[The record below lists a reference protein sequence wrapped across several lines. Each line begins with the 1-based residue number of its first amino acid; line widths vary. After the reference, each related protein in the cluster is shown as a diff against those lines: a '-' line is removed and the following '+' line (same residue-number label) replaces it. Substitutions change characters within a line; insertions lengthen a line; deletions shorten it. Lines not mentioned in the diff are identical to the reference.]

1 MEGLVE
7 IIAEKGVVF
16 AVAVVAVFLVGYF
29 IKQDRED
36 RREEFKGYRDSLKLM
51 QDEMTKASI
60 TTKKASVDSVQT
72 LKLEFNA
79 MRLKLDETTKSV
91 EDLKTQVAKTALNS
105 QVVATQLQERSEKL
119 RVYVDQATEKI
130 GRILEFKDKVDL
142 THGKV
147 TVLETK
153 MERTDVH
160 HRANMETIAKT
171 IGKHAVEIANLKKD
185 KA

>member
-1 MEGLVE
+1 MDNLVE
-7 IIAEKGVVF
+7 LVAEKGIVF
-16 AVAVVAVFLVGYF
+16 AIAVVSVFLVGYF

-36 RREEFKGYRDSLKLM
+36 RRSEFQGYRDSLKLM

-60 TTKKASVDSVQT
+60 TTKKASTDSVQT

-79 MRLKLDETTKSV
+79 MRLKLDETIQSITS
-91 EDLKTQVAKTALNS
+91 LKDQVNKNALSS
-105 QVVATQLQERSEKL
+105 QVMVTQLHERAEKL
-119 RVYVDQATEKI
+119 RVYVDQAAEKI
-130 GRILEFKDKVDL
+130 GRILEFKEKVDL

-147 TVLETK
+147 TILETK
-153 MERTDVH
+153 MERTDIH

-185 KA
+185 KP